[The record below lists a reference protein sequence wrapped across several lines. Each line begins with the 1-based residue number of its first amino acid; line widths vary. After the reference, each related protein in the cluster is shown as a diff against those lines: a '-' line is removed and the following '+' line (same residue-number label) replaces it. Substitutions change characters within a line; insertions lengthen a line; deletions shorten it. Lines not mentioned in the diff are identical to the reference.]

1 MLKPSVFLFFSLLL
15 SSSVFGQDTTRISA
29 DSIIIDSGM
38 IRVGNIVIINKG
50 NRLRIDSSFTI
61 HLGKSKSKKRANIS
75 NNFLFMDLGFNNLV
89 DITDYSASSVTGATG
104 YFPNGTESMLDLN
117 NGKSLNVNLWFFMQ
131 RVNLIKHVVNLKYGL
146 GIEMNNFRYRNN
158 IRYRFEPRDFI
169 ERDADIANFEKNKL
183 VAQYV
188 TLPVMLH
195 FNFNQKKGKPLGFS
209 AGMSAG
215 YLYASRQK
223 LVSEARGKEKIKNDF
238 NLSQWRLSAIGEL
251 NLSPVIVYGSYALTP
266 LLRNGLEQNPYSVGL
281 RFDIDI
287 DTDAD

>member
-1 MLKPSVFLFFSLLL
+1 MFKPSVFLFFSFLF
-15 SSSVFGQDTTRISA
+15 SSSVFAQDSTRVYA
-29 DSIIIDSGM
+29 DSILIDSSM
-38 IRVGNIVIINKG
+38 IRIGNIVIVNKG
-50 NRLRIDSSFTI
+50 NALRIDSSFTI

-75 NNFLFMDLGFNNLV
+75 TNFLMLDIGFNNLV
-89 DITDYSASSVTGATG
+89 DATNYSASSVTGVNG
-104 YFPNGTESMLDLN
+104 YFPNGTESMLDLT

-131 RVNLIKHVVNLKYGL
+131 RVNLIKHIVNLKYGL

-158 IRYRFEPRDFI
+158 IRYRFEPSDFI

-195 FNFNQKKGKPLGFS
+195 FDFNQKKGKPLGFS

-223 LVSEARGKEKIKNDF
+223 LVSAARGKEKIKNDF
-238 NLSQWRLSAIGEL
+238 NLSPWRLSAIGEL
-251 NLSPVIVYGSYALTP
+251 NLGPVTVYGSYALNP
-266 LLRNGLEQNPYSVGL
+266 LFKNVLDQAPYAVGL
-281 RFDIDI
+281 RLGKL
-287 DTDAD
+287 